1 MTNVVGRINKLEKE
15 FIPKVKGEIIPI
27 LANAWK
33 VGDKVYYFDLKGQE
47 QEFKQSEHKETPIFN
62 FVASKEEA
70 YREIEEWEK
79 QEDKSLEAFINW
91 RDKKRREEL
100 AKPATP

>member
-27 LANAWK
+27 LQIAWK
-33 VGDKVYYFDLKGQE
+33 EGDRTFYLDSKGE
-47 QEFKQSEHKETPIFN
+47 TKEYIEKDHREHPIFN

-70 YREIEEWEK
+70 IKRKEEE
-79 QEDKSLEAFINW
+79 EA
-91 RDKKRREEL
+91 L
-100 AKPATP
+100 

>member
-1 MTNVVGRINKLEKE
+1 MSDLKSRIKTIEK
-15 FIPKVKGEIIPI
+15 IATPKTPREIIPI
-27 LANAWK
+27 MAKAWK

-91 RDKKRREEL
+91 RNKKRREEL